1 MRLALREVWDDKITG
16 NCLNLTLIAIIASF
30 FVLLFSWFNLPP
42 EVPLFYS
49 LPWGEEQLVSPLLL
63 WSLPASSLII
73 TLVNLTCA
81 SYFSSDKLLT
91 RVLMVTTSLYSLL
104 AAMILF
110 RIINLII

>member
-1 MRLALREVWDDKITG
+1 MRLALREVWDDRITG
-16 NCLNLTLIAIIASF
+16 QCLNLTLIAIIASF

-63 WSLPASSLII
+63 WSLPISSSSIILI
-73 TLVNLTCA
+73 NLGFA
-81 SYFSSDKLLT
+81 SYFSADKLLI

-110 RIINLII
+110 RIINLVI